1 MRRIARM
8 ISRLEN
14 DQVTLASALRELGL
28 EPVAG
33 YIVGVT
39 GPPGSGKSTVV
50 DKLTR
55 VGRQAG
61 QTVAI
66 VAVDPSSP
74 FSGGALLGD
83 RIRMLAHTGDPGVF
97 VRSMAARRAL
107 GGLASASRDV
117 AALLGAAGFDLVIIE
132 TVGVGQSELDIV
144 RAADTVV
151 VVTVPGLGD
160 SVQTLKAGLMEIADI
175 FVVNMADRPGVD
187 RTVAE
192 LRAMLTL
199 GPANSA
205 WQVPIVE
212 TVATEGRGADQL
224 WASLLRHR
232 EHLQQ
237 SGELA
242 ARRRRRTE
250 AEVFN
255 LIVRDLR
262 ARVTAALASEGPAA
276 LALEAAIAGEIDSR
290 LAATRIC
297 AAVFDHPET

>member
-1 MRRIARM
+1 M

-14 DQVTLASALRELGL
+14 DQITLASALGELGL
-28 EPVAG
+28 GPVAG
-33 YIVGVT
+33 YVVGVT
-39 GPPGSGKSTVV
+39 GPPGSGKSTLV

-55 VGRQAG
+55 VARQAE

-97 VRSMAARRAL
+97 IRSMAARRAL

-117 AALLGAAGFDLVIIE
+117 AALLGAAGFGLVIIE

-160 SVQTLKAGLMEIADI
+160 SVQTLKAGLMEIADL
-175 FVVNMADRPGVD
+175 FVVNMADRPGAD

-199 GPANSA
+199 GPANTD
-205 WQVPIVE
+205 WPVPIVE
-212 TVATEGRGADQL
+212 TIATEGHGADEL
-224 WASLLRHR
+224 WATLLRHR

-242 ARRRRRTE
+242 ARRRRTE
-250 AEVFN
+250 AEV
-255 LIVRDLR
+255 LDLVVRDLR
-262 ARVTAALASEGPAA
+262 ARLTAALASEGPAA
-276 LALEAAIAGEIDSR
+276 VALAAALAGEIDSR
-290 LAATRIC
+290 LAATRIR

>member
-276 LALEAAIAGEIDSR
+276 LALEAALAGEIDSR